1 MEFYNRIMTYVWLIA
16 GIAIFIV
23 STYMSIT
30 DDIKKWGFYYIFSLV
45 AFMMFFMKRWMVK
58 RMQKHIQYLEDQKK
72 SAQ

>member
-16 GIAIFIV
+16 GIAIFII
-23 STYMSIT
+23 STYMSLT

-58 RMQKHIQYLEDQKK
+58 RMQKHIQFMEEQNK

>member
-23 STYMSIT
+23 STYMSLT

-58 RMQKHIQYLEDQKK
+58 RMQKHIQFMEEQKK